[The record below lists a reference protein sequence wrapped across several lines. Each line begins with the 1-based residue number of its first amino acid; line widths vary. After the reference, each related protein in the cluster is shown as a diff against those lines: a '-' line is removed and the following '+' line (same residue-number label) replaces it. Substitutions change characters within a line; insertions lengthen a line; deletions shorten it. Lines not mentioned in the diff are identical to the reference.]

1 MTQTRRGLW
10 LSMLFA
16 FGIAFAVIQPDIAFA
31 QSTVDVRPA
40 LNEFL
45 GWLQSALMVAT
56 TTLVAFG
63 IRFVTGKIGL
73 QDSELEA
80 SLNARLDEIIHKG
93 IDYAYTTAINEV
105 NKPGSGLEAVKIDNF
120 FLSLVLSYV
129 MDSAPEIIAWFGLT
143 PTRIE
148 NMIKARLPAYMG
160 NIPIEGGL
168 PSVPTPAAP
177 AIA

>member
-1 MTQTRRGLW
+1 MTQTQRDLW

-16 FGIAFAVIQPDIAFA
+16 FSIAFAVVQPDIAFA

-45 GWLQSALMVAT
+45 SWLQGILMVAST
-56 TTLVAFG
+56 ALIGVG

-73 QDSELEA
+73 QGSELEA

-105 NKPGSGLEAVKIDNF
+105 NKPGSGLEAVKVDNF

-129 MDSAPEIIAWFGLT
+129 VDSAPEIIARFGLT

-148 NMIKARLPAYMG
+148 DMIKARLPAYMG
-160 NIPIEGGL
+160 SIPVEGGL
-168 PSVPTPAAP
+168 PSVPTPAMP
-177 AIA
+177 ATA